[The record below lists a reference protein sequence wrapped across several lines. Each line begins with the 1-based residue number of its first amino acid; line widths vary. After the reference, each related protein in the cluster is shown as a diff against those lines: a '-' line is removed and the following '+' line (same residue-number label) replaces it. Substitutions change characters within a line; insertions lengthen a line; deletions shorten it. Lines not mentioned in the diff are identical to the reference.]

1 VRVIIYS
8 ISYLRATHARR
19 YWRLDQRL
27 DSQESSQGRGIPR
40 IPSQTLHYNPSR
52 QRGFLFRVEGD
63 PRLESGEVNSS
74 SYYNFKRGGESPK
87 VPLLSI
93 SLSHS
98 TLGYHRV
105 TPPPWLLMVGTI
117 KRTRWLWFRQIDQ
130 ICRRLLCVSRLIC
143 PSNFGAFREQLHIK
157 YVI

>member
-1 VRVIIYS
+1 MRVIIYS

-74 SYYNFKRGGESPK
+74 SYYNFLWVVS
-87 VPLLSI
+87 LLRFLFYQ
-93 SLSHS
+93 SLSLS
-98 TLGYHRV
+98 L
-105 TPPPWLLMVGTI
+105 P
-117 KRTRWLWFRQIDQ
+117 
-130 ICRRLLCVSRLIC
+130 
-143 PSNFGAFREQLHIK
+143 
-157 YVI
+157 